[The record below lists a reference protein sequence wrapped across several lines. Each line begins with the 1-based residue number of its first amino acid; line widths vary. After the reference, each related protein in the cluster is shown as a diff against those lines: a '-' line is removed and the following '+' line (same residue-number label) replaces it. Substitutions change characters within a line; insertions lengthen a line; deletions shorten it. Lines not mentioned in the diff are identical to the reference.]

1 MESKK
6 KYISIFFMTRN
17 KDSYRATFLPKGE
30 ADLNHQQHIFTGKVA
45 NLLSERISKKK
56 YEPLPPRLKD
66 Q

>member
-17 KDSYRATFLPKGE
+17 KDSYRATFLPEGE
-30 ADLNHQQHIFTGKVA
+30 ADLNHHQHFFAGKVA